1 MNIIFGTLLSSI
13 LTLTILF
20 IKAEYIEHGDINT
33 ILMYFVVYALPIVI
47 SALIINLL
55 INLLSERNKLK
66 FKIKIFM
73 VLGLALIFFAYSNLV
88 EIQYYYLLKI
98 IATPFLLSSFLVIFL
113 NLKKIVI
120 TRNI

>member
-20 IKAEYIEHGDINT
+20 INAEYIEHGDINT

-66 FKIKIFM
+66 SKIFM